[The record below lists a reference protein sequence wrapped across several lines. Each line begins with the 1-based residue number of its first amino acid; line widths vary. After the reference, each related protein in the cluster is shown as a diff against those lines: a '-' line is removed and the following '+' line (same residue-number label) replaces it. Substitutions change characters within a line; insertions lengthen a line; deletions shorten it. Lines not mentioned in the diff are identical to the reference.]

1 MKPAVTITR
10 LFEKSDPPPSG
21 ERFETLAT
29 CGDVVIQ
36 RIISAP
42 KTASGP
48 FLQASNEWVMVLQ
61 GGALLE
67 LDGEAV
73 QLSEGD
79 ALMIPAHTPHRVVET
94 SELPACIWLTVHIG
108 GQQQVEPV

>member
-1 MKPAVTITR
+1 MNPAVPVTR
-10 LFEKSDPPPSG
+10 LFERADPPSSG
-21 ERFETLAT
+21 ERFETLAS

-36 RIISAP
+36 RVISAP

-48 FLQASNEWVMVLQ
+48 FLQASSEWVMVLR

-67 LDGEAV
+67 LNGTAV
-73 QLSEGD
+73 RLSEGD

-94 SELPACIWLTVHIG
+94 SEQPACIWLTVHIG
-108 GQQQVEPV
+108 GQQRAESI